1 MPVKKRKMSKKS
13 AKEIINPDIKRI
25 TIFCINIRPGWLESA
40 IVTHFQAIVT
50 HGDTP
55 FIIVTLWSLAVSH
68 RPRPFLTVPHRP

>member
-1 MPVKKRKMSKKS
+1 MPKKS

-40 IVTHFQAIVT
+40 IVTH
-50 HGDTP
+50 GDTP